1 MHQFSLA
8 MYNVTG
14 IAAPLKGVRRLG
26 ETVFQDAFRTSVDGR
41 TVIVSNAYTNL
52 QSEINVKNQSV
63 FWAGASVC
71 AAEMPTLLPYASV
84 RPRSADALPGT
95 ARPTGD
101 RAFDERFLVAG
112 TPQGV
117 GPDVGP
123 LLTSQ
128 VRQLMMIRDDWFF
141 QFERYM
147 LGCIGKGALQSI
159 DEVRE
164 RMSQVLAIV
173 AAIPASVVPDHV
185 DHAEDDVIA
194 RIDKLTSLEDAM
206 ALLQQLTPADR
217 ERLAK
222 SDTPLSAFAD
232 VKTPQEAMARF
243 KDLDQ
248 GRKMQLMATF
258 MRIRDSSRDA

>member
-1 MHQFSLA
+1 
-8 MYNVTG
+8 
-14 IAAPLKGVRRLG
+14 
-26 ETVFQDAFRTSVDGR
+26 
-41 TVIVSNAYTNL
+41 
-52 QSEINVKNQSV
+52 
-63 FWAGASVC
+63 
-71 AAEMPTLLPYASV
+71 
-84 RPRSADALPGT
+84 
-95 ARPTGD
+95 
-101 RAFDERFLVAG
+101 
-112 TPQGV
+112 
-117 GPDVGP
+117 
-123 LLTSQ
+123 
-128 VRQLMMIRDDWFF
+128 
-141 QFERYM
+141 
-147 LGCIGKGALQSI
+147 
-159 DEVRE
+159 
-164 RMSQVLAIV
+164 MSQVLAIV

-258 MRIRDSSRDA
+258 MRIRESSRDT

>member
-52 QSEINVKNQSV
+52 QSEINVRDQSV

-84 RPRSADALPGT
+84 RPRSADAMPGT

-147 LGCIGKGALQSI
+147 LGCIGKGPLQSI

-243 KDLDQ
+243 KGLDQ

>member
-1 MHQFSLA
+1 M
-8 MYNVTG
+8 
-14 IAAPLKGVRRLG
+14 
-26 ETVFQDAFRTSVDGR
+26 
-41 TVIVSNAYTNL
+41 
-52 QSEINVKNQSV
+52 
-63 FWAGASVC
+63 
-71 AAEMPTLLPYASV
+71 
-84 RPRSADALPGT
+84 
-95 ARPTGD
+95 
-101 RAFDERFLVAG
+101 AG

-123 LLTSQ
+123 LLTPQ
-128 VRQLMMIRDDWFF
+128 VRQLMMARDDWFF
-141 QFERYM
+141 QFERYP
-147 LGCIGKGALQSI
+147 LGCIGKRAFQSV

-185 DHAEDDVIA
+185 DHTEDDVIA

-217 ERLAK
+217 ERLAQ
-222 SDTPLSAFAD
+222 SNTPLSAFAD